1 MIQKLKNSTTNA
13 IHLLNV
19 YQIHRCNN
27 DTDKFVIQDQI
38 RSTIKLGEI
47 CYDTFDLAV
56 LENCKD
62 EEEKKKFVMVYRSEE
77 WSES

>member
-1 MIQKLKNSTTNA
+1 MY
-13 IHLLNV
+13 V
-19 YQIHRCNN
+19 YQVHRCNN
-27 DTDKFVIQDQI
+27 DTDKFVIHDQI

-62 EEEKKKFVMVYRSEE
+62 EEEKSLMDERAPADVRNALCLQQR
-77 WSES
+77 